1 MWDHHLRH
9 SVFEQISSFYSWRY
23 FYFFKQIKIDQD
35 TAWDRNLQH
44 RLHFFALQV
53 AVPKIEMSLWFL
65 CCCSVPS
72 RAWHGPS
79 RAYTMFGSWF
89 TSTNSAQVVSTELGC
104 NNNINSDSQQ
114 SQHNA
119 TDKSCD
125 RMKRLRLKNNEYDK
139 QKRSQSKVMHKS
151 LQTENS
157 ELKYEIIRL
166 RKRCSEQ

>member
-1 MWDHHLRH
+1 
-9 SVFEQISSFYSWRY
+9 
-23 FYFFKQIKIDQD
+23 
-35 TAWDRNLQH
+35 
-44 RLHFFALQV
+44 
-53 AVPKIEMSLWFL
+53 
-65 CCCSVPS
+65 
-72 RAWHGPS
+72 
-79 RAYTMFGSWF
+79 MFGSWF

-166 RKRCSEQ
+166 RQRCSEQQFTISNSKMFIKFLLSLVFRLQPNFRLHAGKFLEIVENMFTRFGEVGEENQTREAAANVFNNEKIIRPMKPPIWWHEF